1 METVLTVNSLKKQ
14 FVVEKGKI
22 LTAVNGVSFSINE
35 GETLGLVGES
45 GSGKTTVGRCILRL
59 LEPTSGSIKFFDTDI
74 LSINNTEMR
83 NIRSK
88 IQLVF
93 QEFWSSLNPHWSIER
108 LIEEPL
114 ILHTDL
120 DISERKKLV
129 IETSKLVNLKRKHL
143 KLFPSQLTGGE
154 QQRVGIARA
163 IITNPS
169 FIVLDE
175 PTSSLDPSVRVEI
188 LDLLIK
194 LQKDLG
200 ISYLFISHDM
210 TAVER
215 VSHRI
220 AIMYLGKLVEIGPTD
235 ELKNNQYHPYSR
247 ALLSAVLYP
256 DPDRKLELF
265 SLKGEIPSPINLADE
280 CPLVKRCPIVTQ
292 RCRESMPKLEEVTP
306 GHFCACFNHN
316 KGNWGNSVY

>member
-1 METVLTVNSLKKQ
+1 METILKVDSLKKQ
-14 FVVEKGKI
+14 FAVEKGKI
-22 LTAVNGVSFSINE
+22 LTAVNGVSFSIKR

-59 LEPTSGSIKFFDTDI
+59 LEPTSGSIKFLGTDI
-74 LSINNTEMR
+74 SSLGNKEMR
-83 NIRSK
+83 ELRSK

-114 ILHTDL
+114 ILHSDL
-120 DISERKKLV
+120 SSSQRKQLV
-129 IETSKLVNLKRKHL
+129 AETAKLVNLKKKHL

-163 IITNPS
+163 IITRPS

-175 PTSSLDPSVRVEI
+175 PTSSLDPSVRIEI
-188 LDLLIK
+188 LNLLIK
-194 LQKDLG
+194 LQAEFG

-210 TAVER
+210 TAVEKI
-215 VSHRI
+215 SQRI
-220 AIMYLGKLVEIGPTD
+220 AIMYLGKLVEIGPAE
-235 ELKNNQYHPYSR
+235 ELRVNQYHPYSK

-256 DPDRKLELF
+256 DPERKLELF
-265 SLKGEIPSPINLADE
+265 SLKGEIPSPINLADG
-280 CPLVKRCPIVTQ
+280 CPLAKRCPIVTQ
-292 RCRESMPKLEEVTP
+292 KCKEAMPELEEISE
-306 GHFCACFNHN
+306 GHFCACFNH
-316 KGNWGNSVY
+316 KGGTWG